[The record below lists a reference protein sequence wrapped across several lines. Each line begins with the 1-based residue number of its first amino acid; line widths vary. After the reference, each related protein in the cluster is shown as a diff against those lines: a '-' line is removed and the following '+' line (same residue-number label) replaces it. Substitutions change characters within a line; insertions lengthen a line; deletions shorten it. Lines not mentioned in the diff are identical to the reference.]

1 MKRPIALLATLSA
14 SGAAC
19 AAPPAQPAMTFL
31 AAPAI
36 PLHTGTAP
44 SVVHSR
50 HGDRMVVVVRA
61 PAACGQRLSRP
72 GVLLE
77 HGTVR
82 LSYRAPEDG
91 ERNCIA
97 TAVFALHGLPSG
109 EIEVVA
115 AAEPPPTVGVA
126 LAPH

>member
-14 SGAAC
+14 TGAAC
-19 AAPPAQPAMTFL
+19 AAPPVQPAMTFL

-36 PLHTGTAP
+36 PLRTGIAP

-50 HGDRMVVVVRA
+50 NGDRMVVVVRA

-72 GVLLE
+72 GAVLE
-77 HGTVR
+77 SGAVR
-82 LSYRAPEDG
+82 LSYRVPEDG

-97 TAVFALHGLPSG
+97 TAVFALHGLPSR
-109 EIEVVA
+109 EFEVVA
-115 AAEPPPTVGVA
+115 AAEPALAVGVA
-126 LAPH
+126 LAPR